1 MGRIGLYIKIAVL
14 LIGLVVVF
22 FVIRSMSTEKVQGA
36 FHALGL
42 EEGLSSDTPGSEAGS
57 ATMPPGEEVERTLC
71 QTRIHAV
78 RFANGE
84 AVVEKKNGMKL
95 DWTAESAENEGT
107 PRGLNYLEVEKW
119 FSKHCKFMAAPAAP
133 IENPEPSNEPVKY
146 VSFEFVDNTTWE
158 LFREGDALLSASDPK
173 DRFTSDDLEQA
184 LEELRSIAGFPVDSK
199 DR

>member
-14 LIGLVVVF
+14 VIGLVVVF
-22 FVIRSMSTEKVQGA
+22 FVIRSMSTEKVHGA
-36 FHALGL
+36 FQALGL
-42 EEGLSSDTPGSEAGS
+42 EEGLSSETPNSGSVRVPLAED
-57 ATMPPGEEVERTLC
+57 VERTLC
-71 QTRIHAV
+71 QSRVHAV

-95 DWTAESAENEGT
+95 EWTAESAENQGT

-133 IENPEPSNEPVKY
+133 LENPEPSNEPVKY